1 MCLFIKLLILFKLKL
16 LKKTSMTKITNI
28 SIVNK
33 INLIFFVLK
42 MIKIEP
48 IKMGNSTRKNELI
61 IKKEM
66 HEKMIKILNNK
77 TLSFNHD
84 IFVFCL

>member
-1 MCLFIKLLILFKLKL
+1 MCLFIKLLKLLKLKL
-16 LKKTSMTKITNI
+16 LNKTSMTKIANI
-28 SIVNK
+28 SIVNN

-42 MIKIEP
+42 TIKIEL
-48 IKMGNSTRKNELI
+48 IKIGNNTKKNELI
-61 IKKEM
+61 IKKEI